1 MWLSIIEKVREF
13 LMINL
18 LALDDDLTIG
28 DDDNIF
34 ESGFVDSSF
43 AMQLITY
50 IEEAFGITVMD
61 EDLDLKNFS
70 TISRIV
76 RFVEKKING

>member
-1 MWLSIIEKVREF
+1 LGIIENVRKF

-18 LALDDDLTIG
+18 LALDDDLTIE
-28 DDDNIF
+28 DDENIF

-43 AMQLITY
+43 AMQLISFV
-50 IEEAFGITVMD
+50 EEAFNITVTD
-61 EDLDLKNFS
+61 EDLDLANFS

-76 RFVEKKING
+76 QFVEKKRNG

>member
-1 MWLSIIEKVREF
+1 MGIIENVRKF

-18 LALDDDLTIG
+18 LALDDDLTIE
-28 DDDNIF
+28 DDENIF

-43 AMQLITY
+43 AMQLISFV
-50 IEEAFGITVMD
+50 EEAFNITVTD
-61 EDLDLKNFS
+61 EDLDLANFS

-76 RFVEKKING
+76 QFVEKKRNG